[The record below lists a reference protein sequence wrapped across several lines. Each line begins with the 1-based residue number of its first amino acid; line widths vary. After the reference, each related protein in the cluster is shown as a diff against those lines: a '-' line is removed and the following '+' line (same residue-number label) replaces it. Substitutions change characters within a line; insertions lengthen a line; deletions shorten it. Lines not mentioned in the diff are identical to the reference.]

1 MVCMWRPRKLTPG
14 QLEERRLEAGRLL
27 RAGRLS
33 QAEIA
38 RRLDVSRTA
47 VSQWAKRL
55 REGLHGS
62 AALKRRAKPG
72 RPARLTPRQ
81 WQQLLDVLARGA
93 IKAGFDTERWTLP
106 RVRVMIQRRFGVTFH
121 AHYLSARLRALGWS
135 AQVPAVR
142 ARERDEELIRA
153 WLDRDWPRIKKRLAA
168 TAP

>member
-1 MVCMWRPRKLTPG
+1 MVCMWRPRKLTPE

-55 REGLHGS
+55 REGSHR
-62 AALKRRAKPG
+62 AAGLKRRPKPG

-81 WQQLLDVLARGA
+81 WQQLLKVLARGA
-93 IKAGFDTERWTLP
+93 INAGFET
-106 RVRVMIQRRFGVTFH
+106 
-121 AHYLSARLRALGWS
+121 
-135 AQVPAVR
+135 
-142 ARERDEELIRA
+142 
-153 WLDRDWPRIKKRLAA
+153 
-168 TAP
+168 